1 MKVSVWLYAVIGLA
15 DASALRPR
23 ENAAVPSPRASAWRP
38 KSKDPQF
45 FNLRVDDKCSE
56 GEAASA
62 CPFAGYAIR
71 LQGGNAIA
79 TPYNKWW
86 DPKLPMLFVD
96 DDTKCYTVSKKPL
109 QLYVNT
115 VDGSL
120 RYAPVGWLP
129 ANSVA
134 ISFYKTGDNP
144 EGLVDPSPAYFSWPS
159 TEGRTNQ
166 FFAGSWWLCP
176 MSGTGQY
183 KVYISDYNFGD
194 AAPGGETKEGCT
206 RKSLAAVNAD
216 PWG

>member
-1 MKVSVWLYAVIGLA
+1 MKVSVWLYTVIGLA

-23 ENAAVPSPRASAWRP
+23 ENAAAPSTIASAWRP

-96 DDTKCYTVSKKPL
+96 DDTKCYTVSPCKP
-109 QLYVNT
+109 
-115 VDGSL
+115 
-120 RYAPVGWLP
+120 
-129 ANSVA
+129 
-134 ISFYKTGDNP
+134 
-144 EGLVDPSPAYFSWPS
+144 
-159 TEGRTNQ
+159 
-166 FFAGSWWLCP
+166 
-176 MSGTGQY
+176 
-183 KVYISDYNFGD
+183 
-194 AAPGGETKEGCT
+194 
-206 RKSLAAVNAD
+206 
-216 PWG
+216 